1 MLDDQPRPESTEG
14 GAIFAPV
21 RVRATRRPRIRALL
35 VIVAV
40 GGLVAIGALD
50 RGAAAPGT
58 ATVADGTNRAAA
70 SVPTPAPH
78 STQPRPRASA
88 QVPVTVDAPGDG
100 ARFVDLDVR
109 PAGGDLFIHGDV
121 FSLDVARV
129 TVTLEDSAGNVA
141 ATRSVDIP
149 GGSTA
154 FRIGS
159 VPRFDVHFTL
169 ADEVQAHGFM
179 VSATAIDSAGRRLT
193 TLLQLVARSVDT
205 R

>member
-1 MLDDQPRPESTEG
+1 MLDDQPRPESAED

-21 RVRATRRPRIRALL
+21 RVRGTRRPRIRAFL

-40 GGLVAIGALD
+40 GALITIGALD

-70 SVPTPAPH
+70 SVPPAPH
-78 STQPRPRASA
+78 ATQPRPRASA
-88 QVPVTVDAPGDG
+88 QVPGTVDAPGDG

-121 FSLDVARV
+121 LSLDVARV

>member
-1 MLDDQPRPESTEG
+1 MLDDQPRPESTKD

-21 RVRATRRPRIRALL
+21 RVRATRRPRIRAFL

-58 ATVADGTNRAAA
+58 ATVANGTNRAAA

-78 STQPRPRASA
+78 ATQPRPRASA
-88 QVPVTVDAPGDG
+88 QVPGTVDPPGDG

-179 VSATAIDSAGRRLT
+179 VSATALDAAGRRLT
-193 TLLQLVARSVDT
+193 TLLQLVARSVGT
-205 R
+205 S

>member
-1 MLDDQPRPESTEG
+1 
-14 GAIFAPV
+14 
-21 RVRATRRPRIRALL
+21 
-35 VIVAV
+35 
-40 GGLVAIGALD
+40 
-50 RGAAAPGT
+50 
-58 ATVADGTNRAAA
+58 
-70 SVPTPAPH
+70 
-78 STQPRPRASA
+78 
-88 QVPVTVDAPGDG
+88 VPVTVDAPGDG

-169 ADEVQAHGFM
+169 GEEAQADGFM
-179 VSATAIDSAGRRLT
+179 VSATALDSAGRRLT